1 MRLPRRPPATVCKY
15 HIHKHREAVFISGFA
30 GYGAKKCVDP
40 DPEPSGSGFCNG
52 LMHVCVCVCR
62 LQEKVL
68 AVYGE
73 ALALYADAELKD
85 PSRGPELAPKV
96 LEVQALMAAC
106 HQ

>member
-1 MRLPRRPPATVCKY
+1 M
-15 HIHKHREAVFISGFA
+15 
-30 GYGAKKCVDP
+30 
-40 DPEPSGSGFCNG
+40 
-52 LMHVCVCVCR
+52 
-62 LQEKVL
+62 L